1 MNPKS
6 TYFKPAVIAAAAL
19 FTLSSVPCTNAY
31 AASSS
36 IESVRTQISERKQE
50 HIQLDEKIKET
61 DERIRNR
68 EVYLAEIEKRISKK
82 SINLVDEH
90 KELSDSVYEHC
101 TTDSVLDVSEY
112 VVQSELENIITTA
125 KYIPSSDGTSK
136 PEDLKADADRL
147 KELEEKRNNAASEI
161 RSLKNSKKELKAE
174 LKNSKNV
181 LKKEEARLNQMIE
194 DAKPRFGGIL
204 LQYSAPYNVTANR
217 LTRRNGEVFYNGH
230 RETYY
235 SQRVLPGGGL
245 SIPGRHVAQ
254 DGTIRDKDGY
264 ICVASDLSY
273 MPRETTLM
281 TSLGPAKVYDTGCS
295 YGTIDIYVNW

>member
-19 FTLSSVPCTNAY
+19 FTLSSVPCTNTY

-281 TSLGPAKVYDTGCS
+281 TSLGPAKIYDTGCS